1 MQGKTIVAT
10 GATSGIGERA
20 VEALAG
26 RARASSS
33 SHAMRGAP
41 RRRGQNSTRSRG
53 VDIARI
59 WPISR

>member
-1 MQGKTIVAT
+1 MQGKTVVAT

-26 RARASSS
+26 QR
-33 SHAMRGAP
+33 AMRGAP
-41 RRRGQNSTRSRG
+41 RRHGRNWRRPRRVSG
-53 VDIARI
+53 IARI